1 LRETSRM
8 RAVSSPACAERAT
21 SRTGRFTTKG
31 PGCLRDARG
40 GRTRGVAKPP
50 PQAVYCAHAARL
62 PRRALYDWL
71 RALSVVNILGS
82 FFPAW
87 LISIATGLVLALVVW
102 RGL

>member
-1 LRETSRM
+1 
-8 RAVSSPACAERAT
+8 
-21 SRTGRFTTKG
+21 
-31 PGCLRDARG
+31 
-40 GRTRGVAKPP
+40 
-50 PQAVYCAHAARL
+50 L

-102 RGL
+102 RGLVGTGIATYLTPPENADLRLASSRSSSAPLPG